1 MTRNCGLVLIIA
13 SMFICTSCDQISHKV
28 TEMTANAIKPV
39 IPPPLKPGQVLD
51 PNSNYAKY
59 WTGLPYW
66 IQFDDVMTLKIPQ
79 QFVTFWI
86 TPPEGEKV
94 EILQSAVRPKKIRQ
108 AQGIGF
114 NMFMP
119 NFEGYTPDNYEDE
132 FDENIVKIIS
142 IEAAPMSEAEP
153 DAPGSFP
160 PNMFKRLSEVPS
172 LLDINKY
179 EDKYGLRCYAS
190 SKNIPEGVGF
200 SQLCY
205 GKRDEQLDEYI
216 LLDVSIPPHSDWQKN
231 PLMRT
236 TYFTKQYG
244 GLRITWWAN
253 AKHFSRWHDIDQQI
267 WQYLKEWNVAKIDVI
282 PTNNFSINH

>member
-1 MTRNCGLVLIIA
+1 MTKNFGLVFIIA

-28 TEMTANAIKPV
+28 TEMTTKPTKPV

-51 PNSNYAKY
+51 PNSEYAKY
-59 WTGLPYW
+59 WTGQPYW
-66 IQFDDVMTLKIPQ
+66 IQFDDIMTLKIPQ
-79 QFVTFWI
+79 QFVIFWM
-86 TPPEGEKV
+86 PKPKGESV
-94 EILQSAVRPKKIRQ
+94 ETLQSVERPKNIRQ

-114 NMFMP
+114 SMFMP

-267 WQYLKEWNVAKIDVI
+267 WQYLKEWNVEK
-282 PTNNFSINH
+282 N